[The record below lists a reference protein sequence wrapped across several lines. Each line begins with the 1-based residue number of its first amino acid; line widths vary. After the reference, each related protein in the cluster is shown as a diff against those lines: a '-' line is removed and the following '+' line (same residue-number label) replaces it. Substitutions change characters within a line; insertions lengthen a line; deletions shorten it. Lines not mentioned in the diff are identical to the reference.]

1 MRERQYG
8 KRWRVEIFFSAL
20 KSVMGEIIM
29 TKKLKY
35 QIMEY
40 WMKIC
45 IINEKEYA
53 GESNANTLPKC
64 MSVPTKSKNTT
75 VAVSVQ
81 YFLYIFL
88 AFSSDPDSFRYLPPF
103 VRGKF
108 KRCS

>member
-1 MRERQYG
+1 MDAVILPRSNARFLSQSLWRKIVREIKRMGIESWMRERQYG

-20 KSVMGEIIM
+20 KRVMGEIIM

-53 GESNANTLPKC
+53 GELNWLTHYSPC
-64 MSVPTKSKNTT
+64 CV
-75 VAVSVQ
+75 
-81 YFLYIFL
+81 
-88 AFSSDPDSFRYLPPF
+88 
-103 VRGKF
+103 
-108 KRCS
+108 